1 MLSSPWSSHRLGTE
15 ASLMLNPPSKN
26 SPYSLSSMMLVYIY
40 RRLYTHC
47 LYNAC
52 VHMPYN
58 ECTHTD
64 ASKKFQLCNRTP
76 FFFLEYRSSTDSVG
90 QLIIHYLSSPYL
102 LLFNYRHYHFHQLH
116 YGHLHHHHHDHHHHG
131 VMMVVVEDY
140 YSSPHPLISLSL
152 TTVS

>member
-1 MLSSPWSSHRLGTE
+1 MLSSPWSSHTLGTE

-26 SPYSLSSMMLVYIY
+26 SPYSSSSMMLVLCIY
-40 RRLYTHC
+40 TVDYTHIAC
-47 LYNAC
+47 IMLVYICRIMNAHTQMQVKSSNC
-52 VHMPYN
+52 VTEP
-58 ECTHTD
+58 
-64 ASKKFQLCNRTP
+64 SSFSW
-76 FFFLEYRSSTDSVG
+76 SSTDSVG

-140 YSSPHPLISLSL
+140 YSSPHPLISHSL